1 VSGDRIRA
9 SFAQNVALLR
19 LQAAWDVARVL
30 NLRPFWLALSGKAME
45 TLNVSMA
52 IKVYRFLGDA
62 GMVMALEQLQDVED
76 KNLLAGHIALLF
88 GDYSQVCGR
97 SLASGG
103 CVCVWPLVAR
113 QPGFGLRRRKSYSC
127 CLLVPSRP
135 WKCIVIS
142 CTGIKP

>member
-1 VSGDRIRA
+1 MMLLSRWSHRRPSAVRWFCVCDIILVLWFVLQADRVTGDKIRA

-30 NLRPFWLALSGKAME
+30 NQRPFWLALSGKAME
-45 TLNVSMA
+45 TLNISMA

-88 GDYSQVCGR
+88 GDYSQVR
-97 SLASGG
+97 S
-103 CVCVWPLVAR
+103 
-113 QPGFGLRRRKSYSC
+113 
-127 CLLVPSRP
+127 
-135 WKCIVIS
+135 
-142 CTGIKP
+142 